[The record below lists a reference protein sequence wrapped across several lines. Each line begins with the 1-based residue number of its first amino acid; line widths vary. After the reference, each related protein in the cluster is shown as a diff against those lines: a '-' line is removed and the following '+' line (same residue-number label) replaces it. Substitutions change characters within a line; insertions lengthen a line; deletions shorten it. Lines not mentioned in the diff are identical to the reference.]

1 MNSFHKLVFLVLALF
16 CSQTAMAQPDLPD
29 DEVEVIKDFEAR
41 LADSE
46 KLELS
51 PELPLAD
58 TTSKHLTYQV
68 PVKSLQVD
76 YPAPKIRPLAIP
88 AKKEAP
94 GFNGYLKAG
103 YGSPNS
109 PLGELFYSY
118 SNPEKYIIGL
128 NARHHSANSKKLEHQ
143 RFSDT
148 DVNLNGLYYFE
159 SGLAVGAR
167 IGYHAEQVHFYGY
180 DHEVTDLIRSEV
192 KQKFNTIYG
201 NVNIFNAHRT
211 QGDINYRANAGFYRL
226 TDNYTVSE
234 LGINLSAGATKWFM
248 EKHAFNVDVI
258 ADFTNP
264 DQILSNDLNNFY
276 IQPNFAFHA
285 DKFRIKAGVNLA
297 FSDTDFYIY
306 PDAEVAVNIIG
317 NKLAAYVGAGGDLKK
332 NTIQTLSN
340 VNPYIHTRDR
350 LTAKN
355 TSFYHYYGGVKGNL
369 QVVDYQIEGGFKRAN
384 DLALYLT
391 DPTDTLRFAVL
402 YDTVNIV
409 TLNGSLTA
417 TPVKNLELTVT
428 LGQSIFNPENEEK
441 AWHLP
446 IFNTNFSAR
455 YTTLGDKLTL
465 KGELFIENG
474 VPYRDNQG
482 NVGNLNGLFD
492 LNVGAEYS
500 IGKNIGIFLDLNN
513 IASNKRQR
521 WFRYPTYGFNVMGG
535 VTARF

>member
-1 MNSFHKLVFLVLALF
+1 MYSFHKFVFLTLALLF
-16 CSQTAMAQPDLPD
+16 AQVAIAQPDLPD

-51 PELPLAD
+51 PELPSSD
-58 TTSKHLTYQV
+58 TTSKNLTYQV

-88 AKKEAP
+88 KKKEEP
-94 GFNGYLKAG
+94 GFNGHLKAG
-103 YGSPNS
+103 YGTPNS

-128 NARHHSANSKKLEHQ
+128 NARHHSANNKKLENQ

-148 DVNLNGLYYFE
+148 DVNLSGLYYSE
-159 SGLAVGAR
+159 QGLAVGAKV
-167 IGYHAEQVHFYGY
+167 GYSAEQVHFYGY
-180 DHEVTDLIRSEV
+180 DHDVIELLRSEV

-201 NVNIFNAHRT
+201 GGNIFNAHRT
-211 QGDINYRANAGFYRL
+211 QADINYRAKANFYKL
-226 TDNYTVSE
+226 TDNYTASE
-234 LGINLSAGATKWFM
+234 VGINLSAGGTKWFN
-248 EKHAFNVDVI
+248 EVHAFNVDVM

-264 DQILSNDLNNFY
+264 NQIETNDLNNFY

-285 DKFRIKAGVNLA
+285 DKFRVKAGVNMA
-297 FSDTDFYIY
+297 FHDSNFYLY
-306 PDAEVAVNIIG
+306 PDAEVAANIVG
-317 NKLAAYVGAGGDLKK
+317 NKLAVYIGAAGDLKK
-332 NTIQTLSN
+332 NSLQTLSD
-340 VNPYIHTRDR
+340 VNPYIHTTDA
-350 LTAKN
+350 LQVKN

-369 QVVDYQIEGGFKRAN
+369 QVVDYQIEAGFKKAN
-384 DLALYLT
+384 DLAMYLT
-391 DPTDTLRFAVL
+391 DPTDSLRFAVL

-417 TPVKNLELTVT
+417 TPVKNLELTVA
-428 LGQSIFNPENEEK
+428 LGQSIFKPRNEEK

-446 IFNTNFSAR
+446 IFNTNISAK
-455 YTTLGDKLTL
+455 YTTLKDKLTL

-474 VPYRDNQG
+474 VPYRDNLG
-482 NVGNLNGLFD
+482 NVDNLNGLFD
-492 LNVGAEYS
+492 F
-500 IGKNIGIFLDLNN
+500 NIGAAYQLSKNFGLFVDLNN
-513 IASNKRQR
+513 IASNKRER